1 MNLVKHVFAN
11 RISRPIKI
19 QFVSRDIPVE
29 NCIGNATYILDFLRY
44 LRQAGCEIEYVL
56 LNSSPHGRIPW
67 YIIPPALAKLA
78 NVSAKNNLRIG
89 HLLLRV
95 NPLSDLLIEL
105 GRSLYDRLP
114 KNLKNIYRSIRNKR
128 KITPLYKTYVI
139 PTQAW
144 DALATPEEV
153 NFASSRFVRFKPD
166 VAIANYA
173 FLGSILDSPA
183 LEETVL
189 KVILTHDVRHQRF
202 AHFQKLGLTC
212 SESDWSWEQEA
223 TQLSKAQVLLAIQE
237 EDAKLLKHMAPQSE
251 VISMPKAAIVHYSK
265 VKQVPGRCL
274 FVGSG
279 VDHNYYGLKWFLE
292 NVWLKVTQ
300 LIDGCSLHVCGTVC
314 DFIQETFP
322 NVRLLGRVDDLEPEY
337 GAAEVCLVPL
347 LAGSGLKIKLVE
359 AMSHGRACVSTS
371 VGVQGL
377 HEVVGN
383 AVFVADTPEDFAAAI
398 HTVLTK
404 KEKRQWME
412 EQAHR
417 YAIAKLSPQAAYQ
430 PFVDSIHQ
438 YLQQVPSKA

>member
-1 MNLVKHVFAN
+1 MSAVKNVLTN
-11 RISRPIKI
+11 RIHRPIKI

-29 NCIGNATYILDFLRY
+29 NSIGNATYILDFLRY

-56 LNSSPHGRIPW
+56 LNSSPNGRFPW
-67 YIIPPALAKLA
+67 YIIPPALATLA

-89 HLLLRV
+89 RLLLRV

-105 GRSLYDRLP
+105 VRLVYDRLP
-114 KNLKNIYRSIRNKR
+114 QNLKNIYRSIRDKQQ
-128 KITPLYKTYVI
+128 ITPLYVINVI
-139 PTQAW
+139 PTQVW
-144 DALATPEEV
+144 DTLATPEEE
-153 NFASSRFVRFKPD
+153 NFASSRFVRFKPN
-166 VAIANYA
+166 VVIANYA
-173 FLGSILDSPA
+173 FLGSILDSPV
-183 LEETVL
+183 LDETVL

-202 AHFQKLGLTC
+202 AHFKKLGLTT
-212 SESDWSWEQEA
+212 SESNWSWEQEA

-237 EDAKLLKHMAPQSE
+237 EDGKLLKQIAPQCQ
-251 VISMPKAAIVHYSK
+251 VISTPKAAVIHHSK

-279 VDHNYYGLKWFLE
+279 VDHNYYGIKWFLE
-292 NVWLKVTQ
+292 NVWLKLTQ
-300 LIDGCSLHVCGTVC
+300 LIHDCSLHVCGTVC
-314 DFIQETFP
+314 DFIQESFP

-359 AMSHGRACVSTS
+359 AMSYSRACVSTS

-377 HEVVGN
+377 REVVGS
-383 AVFVADTPEDFAAAI
+383 AVLVADTPEDFAAAI

-412 EQAHR
+412 EQAYR

-430 PFVDSIHQ
+430 PFVDYVHQ
-438 YLQQVPSKA
+438 YLRQ